1 MTDADVL
8 GQFRAA
14 LMSRGILPPAQI
26 IADGNLH
33 RCDAE
38 GEHGKKDAAY
48 VLHLDGLP
56 AGGFENHRDGI
67 GWENWHAEIGRTLTD
82 AEREHH
88 RARMETMQQQRQAEK
103 AAREQRARDTA
114 GALWKRAR
122 RCTKHPYLER
132 KGIKAH
138 GARILSATDA
148 YGTAR
153 NLPSGM
159 TGDLLLIPVWGTDNT
174 LHSLQLMTA
183 TGEKRF
189 LPGGRKR
196 GCYFAIGT
204 PDVGLCIAEGFATA
218 ASIHESTGCA
228 VAVAFDACNL
238 IEVARALRDKF
249 PSIHLVICADDDHRQ

>member
-1 MTDADVL
+1 MTDADVIEH
-8 GQFRAA
+8 FRAA
-14 LMSRGILPPAQI
+14 LIGRGIIPPQQI

-33 RCDAE
+33 RCDCE
-38 GEHGKKDAAY
+38 GKHGKKDAAY

-67 GWENWHAEIGRTLTD
+67 GWENWRADTGRSLTD

-88 RARMETMQQQRQAEK
+88 RARMEAMQQQRRTEK
-103 AAREQRARDTA
+103 AAREQRAQDTA
-114 GALWKRAR
+114 NALWKRAR
-122 RCTKHPYLER
+122 RCTTHPYLER
-132 KGIKAH
+132 KGIQAH

-153 NLPSGM
+153 NLPSGL
-159 TGDLLLIPVWGTDNT
+159 TGDLLLIPLWGTDKT
-174 LHSLQLMTA
+174 LHNLQLMTA
-183 TGEKRF
+183 SGDKRF

-204 PDVGLCIAEGFATA
+204 PAGTLCIAEGFATA
-218 ASIHESTGCA
+218 ASIHQSTGHA
-228 VAVAFDACNL
+228 VAVAFDAGNL

-249 PSIHLVICADDDHRQ
+249 PHLILVVCADDDRH